1 MLKQTE
7 DYEKDISR
15 FFIKITTVVY
25 NSFPQVLRRLKI
37 EFFCPLCR
45 WNLTVLNYR
54 WYIIIRTSAD

>member
-37 EFFCPLCR
+37 EFFVHCAVGTQLS
-45 WNLTVLNYR
+45 L
-54 WYIIIRTSAD
+54 IIVGI